1 MDLLKNINPDVLLSD
16 LRDLPPG
23 LNYLVLFVKRKKF
36 ACFLNPAISNNN
48 WKETAFIVMFMDP
61 FFYNHPLQL

>member
-1 MDLLKNINPDVLLSD
+1 MSVKPLPVLDIVIHLIYYVDLLKKINPDVLLSD

-48 WKETAFIVMFMDP
+48 
-61 FFYNHPLQL
+61 